1 MIKALEET
9 NYNLSETA
17 GKLYI
22 HKNTLVYRY
31 NKMKD
36 YLGVDPIAGMD
47 GREFMS
53 LLFLY
58 LAQKE

>member
-1 MIKALEET
+1 
-9 NYNLSETA
+9 
-17 GKLYI
+17 
-22 HKNTLVYRY
+22 
-31 NKMKD
+31 MKD
-36 YLGVDPIAGMD
+36 YLSVDPIAGMD